1 MGAVCGNEP
10 GVVFGA
16 IVADHAASAKV
27 VPMSAPVVVAVPT
40 IVIEPSKGWRALDL
54 RELWRYRELVYFLAW
69 RDVKVRYKQTALG
82 VAWVLLQPLLAM
94 GIFSIVFGARGL
106 TTNGIPYPLFVVSGL
121 VPWFYFSNA
130 TSGASGSIVGNTQ
143 LISKV
148 YFPRLAIP
156 LAAVLAN
163 LIDLGVGLALV
174 LVLLIAFG
182 VPLGLQLLAV
192 PALVGLLVLTALGVS
207 VWFAALDV
215 QYRDVR
221 YAVPFFIQVWL
232 FATPVIYAASDVPER
247 WRWLLALNP
256 MTGIIEAFRWS
267 LLGSGDPPLAAV
279 GGSALVVLA
288 LIATGLVYFRRME
301 RTFADVI

>member
-1 MGAVCGNEP
+1 MLSETAAPPAV
-10 GVVFGA
+10 V
-16 IVADHAASAKV
+16 
-27 VPMSAPVVVAVPT
+27 
-40 IVIEPSKGWRALDL
+40 VIEPSRGWRALDL
-54 RELWRYRELVYFLAW
+54 RELWRFRELVYFLAL

-94 GIFSIVFGARGL
+94 GIFSIVFGQRGL

-130 TSGASGSIVGNTQ
+130 TSGASGSVVGNTQ

-163 LIDLGVGLALV
+163 LVDLGIGLLLELILLV
-174 LVLLIAFG
+174 VFG
-182 VPLGLQLLAV
+182 VGFSWNLVAIPFLV
-192 PALVGLLVLTALGVS
+192 ALTVLTALAVS
-207 VWFAALDV
+207 VWLSALDV

-221 YAVPFFIQVWL
+221 YAVPFLMQVWL
-232 FATPVIYAASDVPER
+232 FATPVIYSAQDVPDR
-247 WRWLLALNP
+247 WRPILALNP
-256 MTGIIEAFRWS
+256 MSGVIEAFRWS
-267 LLGSGDPPLAAV
+267 LLGTGQPP
-279 GGSALVVLA
+279 GGALSISTLIVLA
-288 LIATGLVYFRRME
+288 LLGTGLLYFRRME

>member
-1 MGAVCGNEP
+1 MRS
-10 GVVFGA
+10 
-16 IVADHAASAKV
+16 DKV
-27 VPMSAPVVVAVPT
+27 RTVIAEAPPVVVIQA
-40 IVIEPSKGWRALDL
+40 SRGWRALDL
-54 RELWRYRELVYFLAW
+54 RELWRFRELVYFLAL

-94 GIFSIVFGARGL
+94 GIFSIVFGQRGL
-106 TTNGIPYPLFVVSGL
+106 TTNGVPYPLFVVSGL

-130 TSGASGSIVGNTQ
+130 TSGASGSVVGNTQ

-163 LIDLGVGLALV
+163 LVDLAIGLGLE
-174 LVLLIAFG
+174 LVLLLVFG
-182 VPLGLQLLAV
+182 IGWSVNLLAIPV
-192 PALVGLLVLTALGVS
+192 LALIMVLTALGVS
-207 VWFAALDV
+207 VWLSALDV

-232 FATPVIYAASDVPER
+232 FATPVIYSAADVPDR
-247 WRWLLALNP
+247 WRPILGLNP
-256 MTGIIEAFRWS
+256 MTGVIEAFRWALLGVGDAPTAALGGS
-267 LLGSGDPPLAAV
+267 LLIV
-279 GGSALVVLA
+279 LVL
-288 LIATGLVYFRRME
+288 LSTGLLYFRRME

>member
-1 MGAVCGNEP
+1 MR
-10 GVVFGA
+10 
-16 IVADHAASAKV
+16 
-27 VPMSAPVVVAVPT
+27 APALGLPPT
-40 IVIEPSKGWRALDL
+40 IVIQPSKGWRALDL
-54 RELWRYRELVYFLAW
+54 RELWRYRELVYFLAL

-82 VAWVLLQPLLAM
+82 VTWVLLQPLLAM
-94 GIFSIVFGARGL
+94 GIFSIVFGSRGL
-106 TTNGIPYPLFVVSGL
+106 STGGVPYPLFVVTGL

-130 TSGASGSIVGNTQ
+130 TSGASGSIVSNTQ

-163 LIDLGVGLALV
+163 LIDLSVGLVLV
-174 LVLLIAFG
+174 LVLLVSFG
-182 VPLGLQLLAV
+182 IPLGVQLLAV
-192 PALVGLLVLTALGVS
+192 PVLVGLVVLTALGVS

-232 FATPVIYAASDVPER
+232 FATPVIYSANDVPER
-247 WRWLLALNP
+247 WRPLLALNP
-256 MTGIIEAFRWS
+256 MTGVIEAFRWA
-267 LLGSGDPPLAAV
+267 LLGTGDPPPRALI
-279 GGSALVVLA
+279 GSVLVVLA
-288 LIATGLVYFRRME
+288 LLVTGVLYFRRME

>member
-1 MGAVCGNEP
+1 M
-10 GVVFGA
+10 VV
-16 IVADHAASAKV
+16 IQ
-27 VPMSAPVVVAVPT
+27 
-40 IVIEPSKGWRALDL
+40 PSRGWRALDL
-54 RELWRYRELVYFLAW
+54 RELWRFRELVYFLAL

-94 GIFSIVFGARGL
+94 GIFSIVFGQRGL
-106 TTNGIPYPLFVVSGL
+106 TTGGVPYPLFVISGL

-130 TSGASGSIVGNTQ
+130 TSGASGSVVGNTQ

-163 LIDLGVGLALV
+163 LVDLSIGLGLE
-174 LVLLIAFG
+174 LVLLLVFSVGWTAN
-182 VPLGLQLLAV
+182 LLAIPFLV
-192 PALVGLLVLTALGVS
+192 ALMVLTALGVS
-207 VWFAALDV
+207 VWLSALDV

-232 FATPVIYAASDVPER
+232 FATPVIYAAADVPER
-247 WRWLLALNP
+247 WRPILALNP
-256 MTGIIEAFRWS
+256 MTGIIEAFRWA
-267 LLGSGDPPLAAV
+267 LLGTGDAPLAAIA
-279 GGSALVVLA
+279 GSMVIVALL
-288 LIATGLVYFRRME
+288 LSTGLLYFRRME

>member
-1 MGAVCGNEP
+1 VTAT
-10 GVVFGA
+10 
-16 IVADHAASAKV
+16 AA
-27 VPMSAPVVVAVPT
+27 APPLV
-40 IVIEPSKGWRALDL
+40 VIEASRGWRALDL
-54 RELWRYRELVYFLAW
+54 RELWRFRELVYFLAL

-94 GIFSIVFGARGL
+94 GIFSIIFGQRGL
-106 TTNGIPYPLFVVSGL
+106 TTSGVPYPLFVISGL

-130 TSGASGSIVGNTQ
+130 TSGASGSVVGNTQ

-163 LIDLGVGLALV
+163 LVDLSIGLLLL
-174 LVLLIAFG
+174 LVLLVFFG
-182 VPLGLQLLAV
+182 VGISASIVAV
-192 PALVGLLVLTALGVS
+192 PFLVALLVLTVLSMS
-207 VWFAALDV
+207 VWLSALDV

-232 FATPVIYAASDVPER
+232 FATPVIYSVADVPER
-247 WRWLLALNP
+247 WQPIMALNP
-256 MTGIIEAFRWS
+256 MTGVIAGFRWA
-267 LLGSGDPPLAAV
+267 LLGTGEPPVLAILL
-279 GGSALVVLA
+279 SALIVVL
-288 LIATGLVYFRRME
+288 LLSTGLLYFRRME

>member
-1 MGAVCGNEP
+1 VISH
-10 GVVFGA
+10 VTT
-16 IVADHAASAKV
+16 ASALV
-27 VPMSAPVVVAVPT
+27 V
-40 IVIEPSKGWRALDL
+40 IQPSRGWRALDL
-54 RELWRYRELVYFLAW
+54 RELWRFRELVYFLAL

-94 GIFSIVFGARGL
+94 GIFSVVFGSRGL
-106 TTNGIPYPLFVVSGL
+106 TTNGVPYSLFVVSGL
-121 VPWFYFSNA
+121 VPWFYFANA

-163 LIDLGVGLALV
+163 LVDLSIGLLLE
-174 LVLLIAFG
+174 LVLLLMFGVAFG
-182 VPLGLQLLAV
+182 WNLLAV
-192 PALVGLLVLTALGVS
+192 PILVGLSVLTALAVS
-207 VWFAALDV
+207 VWLSALDV

-232 FATPVIYAASDVPER
+232 FATPVIYSAADVPER
-247 WRWLLALNP
+247 WRFMLMLNP
-256 MTGIIEAFRWS
+256 MTGIIEGFRWA
-267 LLGSGDPPLAAV
+267 LLGMGEAPLGA
-279 GGSALVVLA
+279 LA
-288 LIATGLVYFRRME
+288 LSMMIVIGLLSAGLLYFRRME

>member
-1 MGAVCGNEP
+1 MSS
-10 GVVFGA
+10 GVL
-16 IVADHAASAKV
+16 S
-27 VPMSAPVVVAVPT
+27 SAPPIVV
-40 IVIEPSKGWRALDL
+40 IQPSRGWRALDL
-54 RELWRYRELVYFLAW
+54 RELWRFRELVYFLAL

-94 GIFSIVFGARGL
+94 GIFTIVFGQRGL
-106 TTNGIPYPLFVVSGL
+106 TTNGVPYPLFVVSGL

-130 TSGASGSIVGNTQ
+130 TSGASGSVVGNTQ

-163 LIDLGVGLALV
+163 LVDLSIGLGLEVVLLVAFGVGLGWQMLAL
-174 LVLLIAFG
+174 
-182 VPLGLQLLAV
+182 PL
-192 PALVGLLVLTALGVS
+192 LVGLVVLTALGVS
-207 VWFAALDV
+207 VWLAALDV

-232 FATPVIYAASDVPER
+232 FATPVIYSAGDVPER
-247 WRWLLALNP
+247 WRPLLALNP
-256 MTGIIEAFRWS
+256 MTGLIEGFRWA
-267 LLGSGDPPLAAV
+267 LLGGGDPPLAALA
-279 GGSALVVLA
+279 GSAAIVALLLA
-288 LIATGLVYFRRME
+288 SGLLYFRRME

>member
-1 MGAVCGNEP
+1 
-10 GVVFGA
+10 
-16 IVADHAASAKV
+16 
-27 VPMSAPVVVAVPT
+27 VAVVSEGARAPT
-40 IVIEPSKGWRALDL
+40 TTTVIQPSGGWRALDL
-54 RELWRYRELVYFLAW
+54 RELWRFRELVFFLAQ

-94 GIFSIVFGARGL
+94 GIFSIVFGQRGL
-106 TTNGIPYPLFVVSGL
+106 TTGNVPYPLFVVSGL

-130 TSGASGSIVGNTQ
+130 TSGASGSIVANTQ

-163 LIDLGVGLALV
+163 LVDLSVGLLLE
-174 LVLLIAFG
+174 LVLLVGFG
-182 VPLGLQLLAV
+182 IPLGWHLLAI
-192 PALVGLLVLTALGVS
+192 PLLVVLTVLTALGVS
-207 VWFAALDV
+207 VWLSALDV

-232 FATPVIYAASDVPER
+232 FATPVIYSVGDVPER
-247 WRWLLALNP
+247 WRTLLALNP
-256 MTGIIEAFRWS
+256 MTGIIEGFRWA
-267 LLGSGDPPLAAV
+267 LLGTGDPPLAAIAGTIAIV
-279 GGSALVVLA
+279 LVLLGTGSL
-288 LIATGLVYFRRME
+288 YFRRME